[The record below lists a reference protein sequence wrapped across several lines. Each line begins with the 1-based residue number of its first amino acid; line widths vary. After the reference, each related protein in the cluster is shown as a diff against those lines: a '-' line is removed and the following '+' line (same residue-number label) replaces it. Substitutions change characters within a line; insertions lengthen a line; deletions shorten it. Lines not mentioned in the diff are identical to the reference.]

1 MTVILY
7 DKNLATLKRVENVE
21 QVNAGYVNSRSRQVK
36 AWCCCKTDGKEEC
49 FKMVR
54 YDLERVEM

>member
-7 DKNLATLKRVENVE
+7 DKNVATYKRVEKVE
-21 QVNAGYVNSRSRQVK
+21 QVNAGYVSGKGRQVK
-36 AWCCCKTDGKEEC
+36 AWCLCKEDGKEEC